1 MALCSP
7 LEIRTLADQA
17 FDQIVTAIVRGD
29 LAPGE
34 RLSES
39 SLARTLGISR
49 GPLRE
54 AIRRLEG
61 RKLVERTPHVGARV
75 VSLTPEDLVEIFF
88 VREALEGMACRLATE
103 RMSDAELDRLAAR
116 LSEHES
122 SVDLAAG
129 VGYFQEAGDND
140 FHFLVAQGS
149 KSAKLIELLCD
160 ELYYLMR
167 VYRFRSSVRPG
178 RAHQALVEHRDILE
192 AMRAREPDRA
202 EALIRAHIAEARQI
216 LAASASAG
224 VVTSRVDAA

>member
-1 MALCSP
+1 MALSSP

-39 SLARTLGISR
+39 SLAKTFGISR

-61 RKLVERTPHVGARV
+61 RKLVQRTPHIGARV
-75 VSLTPEDLVEIFF
+75 VSLTTDDLVEIFF

-103 RMSDAELDRLAAR
+103 RMSDGELDDLAAR
-116 LSEHES
+116 LAAHES
-122 SVDLAAG
+122 SADLSAG
-129 VGYFQEAGDND
+129 VGYFQEAGAGD
-140 FHFLVAQGS
+140 FHFVVARGS
-149 KSAKLIELLCD
+149 RNTKLIELLCE

-178 RAHQALVEHRDILE
+178 RARKALVEHQHILE
-192 AMRAREPDRA
+192 AMRARDPHRA
-202 EALIRAHIAEARQI
+202 EALMRAHVAEARDN
-216 LAASASAG
+216 LAAGAG
-224 VVTSRVDAA
+224 AGRVDAA